1 MNVVCLDLEGVLVPE
16 IWIEFAKKTGIGELK
31 LTTRDIADYDVLM
44 KKRIAVLKEHG
55 LKLKDIQDVI
65 AGMRPLEGAAE
76 FAAAVRNETQ
86 LIILSDTFTQFAAPL
101 MKQLNFPT
109 IFCNELIT
117 DENGTVTDYRLR
129 IKDGKRRSVE
139 ALRSV
144 NFSVLAAG
152 DSYNDLSMIQTA
164 DAGAFFRPPQS
175 IAAENPD
182 IPVFTGYNEFLAFI
196 RDFLLRSE
204 QK

>member
-16 IWIEFAKKTGIGELK
+16 IWIECAKKTGIEELK
-31 LTTRDIADYDVLM
+31 LTTRDISDYDVLM
-44 KKRIAVLKEHG
+44 KKRIAILKENG
-55 LKLKDIQDVI
+55 LKLKDIQNVI

-129 IKDGKRRSVE
+129 IKDGKRRSVQ
-139 ALRSV
+139 ALQSV

-175 IAAENPD
+175 IAAENPN
-182 IPVFTGYNEFLAFI
+182 IPVFTEYKEFLTFI
-196 RDFLLRSE
+196 RNFLSE
-204 QK
+204 LK

>member
-1 MNVVCLDLEGVLVPE
+1 MNIVCLDLEGVLVPE
-16 IWIEFAKKTGIGELK
+16 IWIEFAKKTGIEELK
-31 LTTRDIADYDVLM
+31 LTTRDISDYDVLM
-44 KKRIAVLKEHG
+44 KKRIAILKENG
-55 LKLKDIQDVI
+55 LKLKDIQNVI

-129 IKDGKRRSVE
+129 IKDGKRRSVQ
-139 ALRSV
+139 ALQSV

-175 IAAENPD
+175 IAAENPR
-182 IPVFTGYNEFLAFI
+182 IPVFTEYKEFLTFI
-196 RDFLLRSE
+196 RNFLSE
-204 QK
+204 LK

>member
-1 MNVVCLDLEGVLVPE
+1 
-16 IWIEFAKKTGIGELK
+16 
-31 LTTRDIADYDVLM
+31 
-44 KKRIAVLKEHG
+44 
-55 LKLKDIQDVI
+55 
-65 AGMRPLEGAAE
+65 
-76 FAAAVRNETQ
+76 
-86 LIILSDTFTQFAAPL
+86 

-129 IKDGKRRSVE
+129 IKDGKRRSVQ
-139 ALRSV
+139 ALQSV

-175 IAAENPD
+175 IAAENPN
-182 IPVFTGYNEFLAFI
+182 IPVFTEYKEFLTFI
-196 RDFLLRSE
+196 RNFLSE
-204 QK
+204 LK

>member
-16 IWIEFAKKTGIGELK
+16 IWIEFAKKTGIEELK
-31 LTTRDIADYDVLM
+31 LTTRDISDYDVLM
-44 KKRIAVLKEHG
+44 KKRIAILKENG
-55 LKLKDIQDVI
+55 LKLKDIQNVI

-129 IKDGKRRSVE
+129 IKDGKRRSVQ
-139 ALRSV
+139 ALQSV

-175 IAAENPD
+175 IAAENTN
-182 IPVFTGYNEFLAFI
+182 IPVFTEYKEFLTFI
-196 RDFLLRSE
+196 RNFLSE
-204 QK
+204 LK